1 MAAKLGRKL
10 RLGMV
15 GGGPGAFIGEVHR
28 IASRIDDRFE
38 LVAGALSSD
47 PEKARSYAA
56 ELGIRRAYGSFEEM
70 ATAEAKH
77 PERID
82 VVAIVTPNNTHFAIA
97 KAFLAV
103 GIHVMCDKPMTTSL
117 DDAVKLEVEV
127 ERSGLIF
134 ALTHSYSGY
143 PLVRQMRS
151 IVQSGGIGKVRMVN
165 VEYAQGWLATAL
177 EHAGSKQ
184 AEWRTDPARS
194 GPAGCLGDIATHAYH
209 LAYFVSGLKPEAISA
224 DLTTFVPGR
233 LLDDNVQ
240 ALIRFEGGAKASLWS
255 SQIAIG
261 NENNL
266 NLRIYGET
274 GALEWKQEN
283 PNYAR
288 YTALNKLPET
298 LSRGGGSLNPAATR
312 LPAGHPEGYFEA
324 FATLYSDLAELIVAR
339 LEGREPKETASL
351 LPTCVDGVKGMR
363 FVEAA
368 LQSSKNDA
376 AWQTLLP

>member
-1 MAAKLGRKL
+1 MATKLGRKL

-28 IASRIDDRFE
+28 TASRIDDRFE

-47 PEKARSYAA
+47 PEKARSFAA
-56 ELGIRRAYGSFEEM
+56 GLGIRRAYGSFEEM
-70 ATAEAKH
+70 AAAEAKH

-82 VVAIVTPNNTHFAIA
+82 AVAIVTPNNTHFAIA
-97 KAFLAV
+97 KAFLAA

-117 DDAVKLEVEV
+117 ADAIALAAEV
-127 ERSGLIF
+127 ERTGLIF
-134 ALTHSYSGY
+134 ALTHTYSGY

-151 IVQSGGIGKVRMVN
+151 IVESGGIGKVRMVN
-165 VEYAQGWLATAL
+165 VEYVQGWLATAL
-177 EHAGSKQ
+177 EHTGSKQ

-194 GPAGCLGDIATHAYH
+194 GPGGCLGDIGTHAYH
-209 LAYFVSGLKPEAISA
+209 LASFVSGLKPQAIAA
-224 DLTTFVPGR
+224 DLTRFVPGR

-240 ALIRFEGGAKASLWS
+240 AFVRYEGGAKASLWA

-261 NENNL
+261 CENNL
-266 NLRIYGET
+266 NLRIYGDA
-274 GALEWKQEN
+274 GGLEWNQEN

-288 YTALNKLPET
+288 YTTLTQPPQT
-298 LSRGGGSLNPAATR
+298 LSRGGGSLNAAASR

-324 FATLYSDLAELIVAR
+324 FATLYSDLAELISAR
-339 LEGREPKETASL
+339 LEEREPSKTATL
-351 LPTCVDGVKGMR
+351 LPTCQDGVKGLR

-368 LQSSKNDA
+368 LQSSKDDV
-376 AWQTLLP
+376 AWQTLER

>member
-28 IASRIDDRFE
+28 TASRIDNRFE
-38 LVAGALSSD
+38 LVAGALSTN
-47 PEKARSYAA
+47 PEKSRSYAA
-56 ELGIRRAYGSFEEM
+56 GLGLQRTYSSFEEM
-70 ATAEAKH
+70 AAAEATH

-82 VVAIVTPNNTHFAIA
+82 VVAIVTPNDTHYSIA
-97 KAFLAV
+97 KAFLAA
-103 GIHVMCDKPMTTSL
+103 GIHVMCEKPMTTSL
-117 DDAVKLEVEV
+117 EDAMRLAAEVD
-127 ERSGLIF
+127 RAGLIF
-134 ALTHSYSGY
+134 ALTHTYSGY
-143 PLVRQMRS
+143 PIVRQMRD
-151 IVQSGGIGKVRMVN
+151 IVQNGNIGKVRMMH
-165 VEYAQGWLATAL
+165 VEYVQGWLATAL
-177 EHAGSKQ
+177 EKSGSKQ

-224 DLTTFVPGR
+224 ELTTFVPGR

-240 ALIRFEGGAKASLWS
+240 ALIRYEGGAKASLWS

-266 NLRIYGET
+266 NLRIHGET
-274 GALEWKQEN
+274 GSLEWSQEN

-288 YTALNKLPET
+288 YTPLNQLPQI
-298 LSRGGGSLNPAATR
+298 LSRGGGALNAAASR

-324 FATLYSDLAELIVAR
+324 FATLYNDLAELITAR
-339 LEGREPKETASL
+339 LEERQPNPTATL
-351 LPTCVDGVKGMR
+351 LPTSTDGVEGLR
-363 FVEAA
+363 FIEAA
-368 LQSSKNDA
+368 LRSSKNNS
-376 AWQTLLP
+376 AWESLH